1 MYWSNFL
8 HIYQPPTQTEEIVRK
23 VTEESY
29 RKLVRV
35 LREAPGG
42 KITLN
47 ISAIL
52 TEQLARYGLDD
63 VIQGLRELAERGQI
77 EFTGSAMHHPILPL
91 IPKDEVIRQIKLNTD
106 VNQRYFGE
114 VYKPIGFFP
123 PEMCYSYEVAQTVAE
138 LGFRWIIVDELSF
151 KGKIGSVK
159 YDRLYKLEGL
169 RDFMVFFNERPF
181 SAGILE
187 GCVDFMV
194 FFKERPFSAGITY
207 GTYPSTEP
215 FLAALKGRLEKHSY
229 LLTGTDGE
237 VYGHHRPGQE
247 KLLSE
252 VFARGTPKTC
262 TISELIKHFVQVD
275 TVNPLPSSWSTWED
289 EMAQGIPYPQWQYP
303 GHELHRLQW
312 QFTDFVLH
320 TVKGA
325 PAESPGFTEARRFLD
340 EGLHSCQYWW
350 ASCRPWWSVEM
361 VEWGAQ
367 KLYQA
372 VESLGEAID
381 NEQKEEASKLFQA
394 VAGKAREWQESG
406 EAQRL
411 KLKYRKEH
419 PEVSTELTFGG

>member
-23 VTEESY
+23 VTGESY
-29 RKLVRV
+29 RTLVRV
-35 LREAPGG
+35 LKQAPAG

-52 TEQLARYGLDD
+52 TEQLARYGLGD
-63 VIQGLRELAERGQI
+63 VIQGLRELAERDQI
-77 EFTGSAMHHPILPL
+77 EFTGSAMYHPILPL
-91 IPKDEVIRQIKLNTD
+91 IPKEEVIRQIKLNTD
-106 VNQRYFGE
+106 TNQRYFGE
-114 VYKPIGFFP
+114 IYRPEGFFP
-123 PEMCYSYEVAQTVAE
+123 PEMCYSYEVARTVAE
-138 LGFRWIIVDELSF
+138 LGFRWIIVDEISL
-151 KGKIGSVK
+151 KGRIGSAK
-159 YDRLYKLEGL
+159 YDRLHRLEGL
-169 RDFMVFFNERPF
+169 GDF
-181 SAGILE
+181 L
-187 GCVDFMV
+187 V

-207 GTYPSTEP
+207 GAYPSADP
-215 FLAALKGRLEKHSY
+215 FLAAIQRKLGGDNY

-252 VFARGTPKTC
+252 VFVRGTPKTC
-262 TISELIKHFVQVD
+262 TISELMKHLVQVD

-289 EMAQGIPYPQWQYP
+289 EMAECIPYPQWQYP

-312 QFTDFVLH
+312 QLTNSVLH
-320 TVKGA
+320 TIKETPRTV
-325 PAESPGFTEARRFLD
+325 PRFSEARKLLD

-361 VEWGAQ
+361 IEWGAR

-372 VESLGEAID
+372 VELLGDDID
-381 NEQKEEASKLFQA
+381 AERKAETNRLFQA
-394 VAGKAREWQESG
+394 VASKAREWQESG

-411 KLKYRKEH
+411 KQKYREEH

>member
-8 HIYQPPTQTEEIVRK
+8 HIYQPPTQTEDIVRK
-23 VTEESY
+23 VTQESY
-29 RKLVRV
+29 RTLVRV
-35 LREAPGG
+35 LREAPEG

-47 ISAIL
+47 ISAVL

-63 VIQGLRELAERGQI
+63 VIRGLRELAERGQV
-77 EFTGSAMHHPILPL
+77 EFTSSAMYHPILPL
-91 IPKDEVIRQIKLNTD
+91 IPKDEVIRQIKLNND
-106 VNQRYFGE
+106 VNQRYFGK
-114 VYKPIGFFP
+114 VYKPTGFFP

-138 LGFRWIIVDELSF
+138 LGFRWIIVDEISF

-159 YDRLYKLEGL
+159 DDRLYKVEGL
-169 RDFMVFFNERPF
+169 GDF
-181 SAGILE
+181 L
-187 GCVDFMV
+187 V
-194 FFKERPFSAGITY
+194 FFKERPFSASITY
-207 GTYPSTEP
+207 GAYPSAKP
-215 FLAALKGRLEKHSY
+215 FLAALEGSLEKHSY

-252 VFARGTPKTC
+252 VFAQGTPKTC
-262 TISELIKHFVQVD
+262 TISELINHFAQVD
-275 TVNPLPSSWSTWED
+275 TANPVPSSWSTWED

-312 QFTDFVLH
+312 QLTNFVLH
-320 TVKGA
+320 TAKGA
-325 PAESPGFTEARRFLD
+325 PPKAPGFSEARRLLD

-361 VEWGAQ
+361 IEWGAQ

-372 VESLGEAID
+372 VEVLGNAID
-381 NEQKEEASKLFQA
+381 RKRVEEANKLFQA
-394 VAGKAREWQESG
+394 VVSKAREWQESG

-411 KLKYRKEH
+411 KQEYRKEH

>member
-8 HIYQPPTQTEEIVRK
+8 HIYQPPTQTEAIVRK

-29 RKLVRV
+29 RTLVRV
-35 LREAPGG
+35 LRDAPGG

-47 ISAIL
+47 ISAVL

-63 VIQGLRELAERGQI
+63 VIRGLRELAERGQV
-77 EFTGSAMHHPILPL
+77 EFTGSAMYHPILPL
-91 IPKDEVIRQIKLNTD
+91 IPKDEVIRQVKLNTD

-114 VYKPIGFFP
+114 IYKPMGFFP
-123 PEMCYSYEVAQTVAE
+123 PEMCYSYQVAQTVSE

-159 YDRLYKLEGL
+159 YDRLYKVEGL
-169 RDFMVFFNERPF
+169 GDF
-181 SAGILE
+181 L
-187 GCVDFMV
+187 V

-207 GTYPSTEP
+207 GTYPSAEP
-215 FLAALKGRLEKHSY
+215 FLAALKGGLEKHSY

-237 VYGHHRPGQE
+237 VYGHHRLGQE

-262 TISELIKHFVQVD
+262 TISELINHFAQVD
-275 TVNPLPSSWSTWED
+275 TASPLPSSWSTWED
-289 EMAQGIPYPQWQYP
+289 EMTQGIPYPQWQYP
-303 GHELHRLQW
+303 GHELHRVQW
-312 QFTDFVLH
+312 QLTDFVLH
-320 TVKGA
+320 TIRGVPPNA
-325 PAESPGFTEARRFLD
+325 PGFSEARRLLD

-361 VEWGAQ
+361 IEWGAQ

-372 VESLGEAID
+372 VEVLGNTID
-381 NEQKEEASKLFQA
+381 RKRIAEASKLFQA
-394 VAGKAREWQESG
+394 VVSKARQWQESG

-419 PEVSTELTFGG
+419 PEVSTELSFGG

>member
-29 RKLVRV
+29 RTLVRV
-35 LREAPGG
+35 LKEAPDG

-47 ISAIL
+47 INAVL

-63 VIQGLRELAERGQI
+63 VIGGLRGLAERGQI
-77 EFTGSAMHHPILPL
+77 EFTGSAMYHPILPL
-91 IPKDEVIRQIKLNTD
+91 IPRDEMIRQIKLNSD
-106 VNQRYFGE
+106 VNQYYFGE
-114 VYKPIGFFP
+114 VYKPAGFFP
-123 PEMCYSYEVAQTVAE
+123 PEMCYSYEVAEIVAE

-151 KGKIGSVK
+151 NGKMGSVK
-159 YDRLYKLEGL
+159 YDRLYEVENLGGFL
-169 RDFMVFFNERPF
+169 
-181 SAGILE
+181 
-187 GCVDFMV
+187 V

-207 GTYPSTEP
+207 GAYPSAEP
-215 FLAALKGRLEKHSY
+215 FLAALEGRLNGHNY

-237 VYGHHRPGQE
+237 IYGHHRPGQE

-252 VFARGTPKTC
+252 VFARGLPETC
-262 TISELIKHFVQVD
+262 TVSELVEHFKQVD
-275 TVNPLPSSWSTWED
+275 AVNPLPCSWSTWED

-303 GHELHRLQW
+303 GHELHDLQW
-312 QFTDFVLH
+312 QLTRLVLRI
-320 TVKGA
+320 VKGA
-325 PAESPGFTEARRFLD
+325 DTKSPGFPRARRLLD

-361 VEWGAQ
+361 IEWGAE

-372 VESLGEAID
+372 VELLGDAIHRKHKDEAR
-381 NEQKEEASKLFQA
+381 NLFQA
-394 VAGKAREWQESG
+394 VVDEARGWQESG
-406 EAQRL
+406 EAQRR
-411 KLKYRKEH
+411 KQKYRKEH

>member
-23 VTEESY
+23 VTGESY
-29 RKLVRV
+29 RTLVRV

-47 ISAIL
+47 ISATL

-63 VIQGLRELAERGQI
+63 VIRGLRELAERGQI
-77 EFTGSAMHHPILPL
+77 ELTGSAMYHPILPL

-114 VYKPIGFFP
+114 IYKPTGFFP

-151 KGKIGSVK
+151 NGKIDSVK
-159 YDRLYKLEGL
+159 YDRLYKVEGL
-169 RDFMVFFNERPF
+169 GDF
-181 SAGILE
+181 L
-187 GCVDFMV
+187 V

-207 GTYPSTEP
+207 GAYPSADP
-215 FLAALKGRLEKHSY
+215 FLAALSGRLEGQSY

-252 VFARGTPKTC
+252 VFARGTPRTC
-262 TISELIKHFVQVD
+262 TISELIRHFVEVD
-275 TVNPLPSSWSTWED
+275 TVSPLSSSWSTWED

-303 GHELHRLQW
+303 GHRLHKLQW
-312 QFTDFVLH
+312 RLTDFVLH
-320 TVKGA
+320 TVKEASPEA
-325 PAESPGFTEARRFLD
+325 PRFSEARSLLD
-340 EGLHSCQYWW
+340 QGLHSCQYWW

-361 VEWGAQ
+361 IESGAQ

-372 VESLGEAID
+372 MEVLGNAID
-381 NEQKEEASKLFQA
+381 RQRTAEASRLFQA
-394 VAGKAREWQESG
+394 VVSLARNWQESG

-411 KLKYRKEH
+411 KQEYKKEH
-419 PEVSTELTFGG
+419 PEVSTELTFGS

>member
-23 VTEESY
+23 VTEEAY
-29 RKLVRV
+29 RTLVRV

-47 ISAIL
+47 INAVL

-63 VIQGLRELAERGQI
+63 VIRGLRELAERGQI
-77 EFTGSAMHHPILPL
+77 EFTGSAMYHPILPL
-91 IPKDEVIRQIKLNTD
+91 IPRDEVIRQIKLNSE

-114 VYKPIGFFP
+114 VYKPTGFFP
-123 PEMCYSYEVAQTVAE
+123 PEMSYSYEVAQTVAE

-151 KGKIGSVK
+151 NGEIGSVK
-159 YDRLYKLEGL
+159 YDRLYKVEGL
-169 RDFMVFFNERPF
+169 GDF
-181 SAGILE
+181 L
-187 GCVDFMV
+187 V

-207 GTYPSTEP
+207 GTYPSAEP
-215 FLAALKGRLEKHSY
+215 FLAALKDSLERHSY

-247 KLLSE
+247 KLLAE
-252 VFARGTPKTC
+252 VFAQNSPKPC
-262 TISELIKHFVQVD
+262 TISELIKHFKQVD

-289 EMAQGIPYPQWQYP
+289 EMTRGIPYPQWQYP
-303 GHELHRLQW
+303 GHDLHELQW
-312 QFTDFVLH
+312 QLTELVLR
-320 TVKGA
+320 TVKRA
-325 PAESPGFTEARRFLD
+325 PAKSPGFSEARRLLD

-361 VEWGAQ
+361 IEWGAQ
-367 KLYQA
+367 KLYKA
-372 VESLGEAID
+372 VESLGDAV
-381 NEQKEEASKLFQA
+381 NKKQKKEASRLFQS
-394 VAGKAREWQESG
+394 VVSKAREWQKSG

-411 KLKYRKEH
+411 KQKYKQEH

>member
-8 HIYQPPTQTEEIVRK
+8 HIYQPPTQAETIVRK

-29 RKLVRV
+29 RTLVRV
-35 LREAPGG
+35 LKETPGG

-47 ISAIL
+47 ISAVL

-63 VIQGLRELAERGQI
+63 VIRGLRELAERGQI
-77 EFTGSAMHHPILPL
+77 EFTGSAMYHPILPL

-114 VYKPIGFFP
+114 VYKPMGFFP

-159 YDRLYKLEGL
+159 YDRLYKVDGFE
-169 RDFMVFFNERPF
+169 DF
-181 SAGILE
+181 L
-187 GCVDFMV
+187 V

-207 GTYPSTEP
+207 GTYPSAEP
-215 FLAALKGRLEKHSY
+215 FLADLKGGLEKHSY

-252 VFARGTPKTC
+252 VFARGIPKTC
-262 TISELIKHFVQVD
+262 TISELVKHFVQVD

-312 QFTDFVLH
+312 QLTDFVLR
-320 TVKGA
+320 TIKEVPPRA
-325 PAESPGFTEARRFLD
+325 SGFSEARRLLD

-361 VEWGAQ
+361 IEGGAQ
-367 KLYQA
+367 KLHEA
-372 VESLGEAID
+372 VEVLGDVID
-381 NEQKEEASKLFQA
+381 RKRIEEASRLFQA
-394 VAGKAREWQESG
+394 VVSKAREWQESG

-411 KLKYRKEH
+411 KQKYRKEH

>member
-8 HIYQPPTQTEEIVRK
+8 HIYQPPTQTEAIVRK

-29 RKLVRV
+29 RTLVRI

-42 KITLN
+42 RITLN
-47 ISAIL
+47 INAVL

-63 VIQGLRELAERGQI
+63 VIRGLRELAERGQI
-77 EFTGSAMHHPILPL
+77 EFTGRAMYHPILPL
-91 IPKDEVIRQIKLNTD
+91 IPKDEVIRQIKLNNG

-114 VYKPIGFFP
+114 VYEPIGFFP
-123 PEMCYSYEVAQTVAE
+123 PEMCYSYEVAQTVSE
-138 LGFRWIIVDELSF
+138 LGFRWMIVDEISF
-151 KGKIGSVK
+151 EGRIGSVK
-159 YDRLYKLEGL
+159 YDRLYKVDGL
-169 RDFMVFFNERPF
+169 GDF
-181 SAGILE
+181 L
-187 GCVDFMV
+187 V

-207 GTYPSTEP
+207 GTYPLAEP
-215 FLAALKGRLEKHSY
+215 FLATLRGRLNEHNY

-247 KLLSE
+247 GLLSE
-252 VFARGTPKTC
+252 IFAGGNPKTC
-262 TISELIKHFVQVD
+262 TISELIMDFIQVD

-289 EMAQGIPYPQWQYP
+289 EMAQDIPYPQWQYP
-303 GHELHRLQW
+303 GHELHELQW
-312 QFTDFVLH
+312 QLTEFVLL
-320 TVKGA
+320 TVKAA
-325 PAESPGFTEARRFLD
+325 PTEAPGFSRARSLLD

-361 VEWGAQ
+361 IECGAQ

-372 VESLGEAID
+372 VEVLGDAID
-381 NEQKEEASKLFQA
+381 RKRIREASELFQA
-394 VAGKAREWQESG
+394 VVSKARRWQESG

-411 KLKYRKEH
+411 KQKYRKEH

>member
-8 HIYQPPTQTEEIVRK
+8 HIYQPPTQSEEIVRK
-23 VTEESY
+23 VTDEGY
-29 RKLVRV
+29 RTLVRV
-35 LREAPGG
+35 LKEAPAGR
-42 KITLN
+42 ITLN
-47 ISAIL
+47 INAVL

-63 VIQGLRELAERGQI
+63 VIQGLRDLAERGQI
-77 EFTGSAMHHPILPL
+77 EFTGSAMYHPILPL
-91 IPKDEVIRQIKLNTD
+91 IPRDEIIRQVRLNSE

-114 VYKPIGFFP
+114 AYRPVGFFP
-123 PEMCYSYEVAQTVAE
+123 PEMCYSHEVAQTVAE

-151 KGKIGSVK
+151 NGKMGSVE
-159 YDRLYKLEGL
+159 YDRLYEVEGL
-169 RDFMVFFNERPF
+169 
-181 SAGILE
+181 AGFL
-187 GCVDFMV
+187 V

-207 GTYPSTEP
+207 GTYPAAEP
-215 FLAALKGRLEKHSY
+215 FLAALEGELEEHSY

-252 VFARGTPKTC
+252 VFGRGIPETC
-262 TISELIKHFVQVD
+262 TVSELIERFKQVD

-303 GHELHRLQW
+303 GHELHDLQW
-312 QFTDFVLH
+312 QLTKLVLH
-320 TVKGA
+320 IVKGA
-325 PAESPGFTEARRFLD
+325 DPKSPGFPEGRRLLD

-361 VEWGAQ
+361 IEWGAQ
-367 KLYQA
+367 KLHQA
-372 VESLGEAID
+372 VESLGDTID
-381 NEQKEEASKLFQA
+381 EKDKEEAGRLFQA
-394 VAGKAREWQESG
+394 VVGKARGWQESG

-411 KLKYRKEH
+411 KRKYKKER

>member
-1 MYWSNFL
+1 MIMYWSNFL
-8 HIYQPPTQTEEIVRK
+8 HIYQPPTQTEAIVRK

-29 RKLVRV
+29 RTLLRV
-35 LREAPGG
+35 LREVPGG

-47 ISAIL
+47 ISAVL

-63 VIQGLRELAERGQI
+63 VIRGLRELAERGQV
-77 EFTGSAMHHPILPL
+77 EFTGSAMYHPILPL
-91 IPKDEVIRQIKLNTD
+91 IPKDEVIRQVKLNTD

-114 VYKPIGFFP
+114 VYKPTGFFP

-138 LGFRWIIVDELSF
+138 LGFSWIIVDELSF
-151 KGKIGSVK
+151 KGKIGSVR
-159 YDRLYKLEGL
+159 YDRLHKVEGL
-169 RDFMVFFNERPF
+169 GDF
-181 SAGILE
+181 L
-187 GCVDFMV
+187 V

-207 GTYPSTEP
+207 GAYPSSES
-215 FLAALKGRLEKHSY
+215 FLAALGDRLEVHSY

-252 VFARGTPKTC
+252 VFARGIPKTC
-262 TISELIKHFVQVD
+262 TISDLIKYFVQVD

-312 QFTDFVLH
+312 QLTDFVLH
-320 TVKGA
+320 TIKTA
-325 PAESPGFTEARRFLD
+325 SPDTLGFSEARRLLD

-361 VEWGAQ
+361 IEWGAQ

-372 VESLGEAID
+372 VEVLGNAID
-381 NEQKEEASKLFQA
+381 RQQTAEASRLFQA
-394 VAGKAREWQESG
+394 VVSLAGNWQESG

-411 KLKYRKEH
+411 KQKYRNEH